1 MWPCSWSTDFQK
13 HSMCLYSYIHLI
25 CQWIFQVFWFSV
37 ERKKKSTPV
46 KFLWVI
52 DLIVLT
58 LGVCV
63 GTQII
68 LLNRLVHILHT
79 CSTFT
84 VYTETSNFSGLTI
97 QVVTDV
103 LKHVKHRSIW
113 FFFFSLPFQVYL
125 ELFLEISSPVL
136 LSETG

>member
-1 MWPCSWSTDFQK
+1 MNISV
-13 HSMCLYSYIHLI
+13 IELI
-25 CQWIFQVFWFSV
+25 FCWK
-37 ERKKKSTPV
+37 ENKKKSTPV
-46 KFLWVI
+46 IFLWAI

-58 LGVCV
+58 HGVCV
-63 GTQII
+63 RTQII

-84 VYTETSNFSGLTI
+84 VYTEASNFSGLTI

-113 FFFFSLPFQVYL
+113 VFFSLVYL
-125 ELFLEISSPVL
+125 FRFI
-136 LSETG
+136 